1 MRDMFEAWPHV
12 QIIISAT
19 IRNSDTFAAFEYACG
34 MSSSTVMLSSWRL
47 TFDKAH
53 NEFKVHE
60 VDYPL
65 IPMEQQTSLFHSTM
79 VPIKIFSITAP
90 EIQKDP
96 YAV

>member
-1 MRDMFEAWPHV
+1 
-12 QIIISAT
+12 
-19 IRNSDTFAAFEYACG
+19 
-34 MSSSTVMLSSWRL
+34 MLSFCRL

-53 NEFKVHE
+53 NEFKVQE

-90 EIQKDP
+90 NTQKDP

>member
-19 IRNSDTFAAFEYACG
+19 IRNTDTFAAFEYACG
-34 MSSSTVMLSSWRL
+34 KFQSMVMVPFYRL
-47 TFDKAH
+47 TFDEAH

-65 IPMEQQTSLFHSTM
+65 IPMEQQTSLFHSTT

-90 EIQKDP
+90 DTQKDP
-96 YAV
+96 YQV